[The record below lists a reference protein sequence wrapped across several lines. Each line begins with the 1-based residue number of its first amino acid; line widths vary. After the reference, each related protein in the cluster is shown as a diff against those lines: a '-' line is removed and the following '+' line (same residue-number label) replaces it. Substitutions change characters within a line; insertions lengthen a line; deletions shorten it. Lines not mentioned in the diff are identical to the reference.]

1 MHTAIK
7 LHLTLFLAII
17 LVNMFQ
23 NVDSFVVTKTKG
35 GLSASPLHA
44 MKPPKKLKKALWE
57 DVDRRL
63 LSDSAEGKTSGTV
76 SVTFTQ
82 GEETRNTTAIPGQ
95 GLNEVAIQAD
105 QFIKY
110 KCKKGECGTC
120 EVLVD
125 GQWVRSCVTKIPT
138 GVKEYNV
145 QVRPSMV
152 KSKKASGFFSAQ
164 SFRDGFVNNALGMVG
179 FVTEGAKED
188 ENFDHR
194 MTEEERI
201 KEMVRRKKEE
211 REMNRK

>member
-1 MHTAIK
+1 MYTTIT
-7 LHLTLFLAII
+7 LTMTIMLVSMFL
-17 LVNMFQ
+17 
-23 NVDSFVVTKTKG
+23 NVDAFVVIKTG
-35 GLSASPLHA
+35 GCLSVSPLYV
-44 MKPPKKLKKALWE
+44 MKPPNKLKKALWE
-57 DVDRRL
+57 DVDRKL
-63 LSDSAEGKTSGTV
+63 LADTESGKTTGTV

-82 GEETRNTTAIPGQ
+82 GSDTRNTMALPGQ
-95 GLNEVAIQAD
+95 GLSEVATQAD

-125 GQWVRSCVTKIPT
+125 GQWVRSCVTKIPG
-138 GVKEYNV
+138 GVEEYNV

-152 KSKKASGFFSAQ
+152 KSKKASGFFSVQ

-179 FVTEGAKED
+179 LVTEGAKED

-211 REMNRK
+211 REMNGN

>member
-1 MHTAIK
+1 MYTTITLTMAI
-7 LHLTLFLAII
+7 
-17 LVNMFQ
+17 VVVSMFR
-23 NVDSFVVTKTKG
+23 NVDAFVVIKTGG
-35 GLSASPLHA
+35 GLSVSPLHV

-63 LSDSAEGKTSGTV
+63 LADTAKGKTTGTV

-82 GEETRNTTAIPGQ
+82 GDDTRNTMAMPGQ
-95 GLNEVAIQAD
+95 GLSEVATQAD

-125 GQWVRSCVTKIPT
+125 GQWVRSCVTKIPA
-138 GVKEYNV
+138 GVEEYNV
-145 QVRPSMV
+145 QVRQSMV
-152 KSKKASGFFSAQ
+152 KSKKASGFFSVQ

-179 FVTEGAKED
+179 LVTEGAKED

-211 REMNRK
+211 REMNGN